1 MMKRKTSKTLLMT
14 AVLILSLT
22 FSGLTSAAGMKTM
35 KKNGMELLNLRQTSE
50 MYGYSVQWNSKERS
64 VTLVYKG
71 KMDGMMKDDNMSM
84 KDDTMMKDDMGKKG
98 DMMMKDDMD
107 KKDDMMMKDDMDKKD
122 DKMMK
127 DDMKPTGQNI
137 KLWIGSKK
145 VVINGKQIKLDT
157 APTISKGS
165 TYVTIKLVNQYMKP
179 TASMK

>member
-1 MMKRKTSKTLLMT
+1 MMKRNRGKTLMMMS
-14 AVLILSLT
+14 VLILSLT

-35 KKNGMELLNLRQTSE
+35 KKNGMELLNLRETSE

-84 KDDTMMKDDMGKKG
+84 KDDTMMKDDMS
-98 DMMMKDDMD
+98 
-107 KKDDMMMKDDMDKKD
+107 KKDDMMMKDDMSKKD
-122 DKMMK
+122 DMMMKDDMSKKDDMMMK
-127 DDMKPTGQNI
+127 DDMKPTGQSI

-145 VVINGKQIKLDT
+145 VVVNGKQIKLDT

-165 TYVTIKLVNQYMKP
+165 TYVTTKLVNQYMKP

>member
-1 MMKRKTSKTLLMT
+1 MMKRKKSKALLLM

-35 KKNGMELLNLRQTSE
+35 KKNGMELLNLRQASE

-71 KMDGMMKDDNMSM
+71 KMDGMMEDNNMSKKDDMMMKDNMNK
-84 KDDTMMKDDMGKKG
+84 KDDTMMKDDMGKK
-98 DMMMKDDMD
+98 
-107 KKDDMMMKDDMDKKD
+107 DDMMMKSE
-122 DKMMK
+122 
-127 DDMKPTGQNI
+127 MKPTGESI

-145 VVINGKQIKLDT
+145 VIVNGKQIKLDT
-157 APTISKGS
+157 SPTISNGS
-165 TYVTIKLVNQYMKP
+165 TYVTKKLVNQYMKP

>member
-1 MMKRKTSKTLLMT
+1 MMKRKKSKALLLM

-35 KKNGMELLNLRQTSE
+35 KKNGMELLNLRQASE

-71 KMDGMMKDDNMSM
+71 KMDGMMEDNNMS
-84 KDDTMMKDDMGKKG
+84 
-98 DMMMKDDMD
+98 
-107 KKDDMMMKDDMDKKD
+107 KKDDMMMKDDM
-122 DKMMK
+122 
-127 DDMKPTGQNI
+127 KPTGESI

-145 VVINGKQIKLDT
+145 VIVNGKQIKLDT
-157 APTISKGS
+157 SPTISNGS
-165 TYVTIKLVNQYMKP
+165 TYVTKKLVNQYMKP